1 MDSQRKQQNM
11 LSSLR
16 HVVQQVNAAPNLE
29 RAMAAL
35 VKCVKA
41 EMGTEVCSVYLLNT
55 DKTRYVLMAT
65 EGLKSESVGSV
76 SLAIGE
82 GLVGLIADREE
93 PLNLQEAHKHPNFRY
108 FPEIGEELF
117 KSFMGAPIIHHGAV
131 LGVLVVQQREAR
143 KFEEPEEAF
152 LVTLS
157 AQLAGVIAHAEA
169 TGALQRIA
177 GSRQPLREATFQGIS
192 GAQGVALGTAKVLTP
207 VADLA
212 GIPMLECD
220 HVEDEMA
227 HFHNALVS
235 VRAEIQRLGKS
246 LENRLNPEE
255 RALFDVYLR
264 MLADNALG
272 GEVVNRIIN
281 QKLQARSALSQVVME
296 HVRTF
301 EAMED
306 AYLRERATD
315 VKDLGLRVL
324 AALDA
329 EDSEKLVYPDRTILV
344 GEEVTASMLGEVP
357 EHKLAGII
365 SVRGSRSSHMAIL
378 ARAMNIPTIL
388 GVADVPFQQLD
399 RQEIIVDG
407 YTGKIHT
414 NPSAL
419 LKKHYENVVVEEKAL
434 SDYFNTLKDV
444 PCETSDKHRTT
455 LWVNTGLMSDVLRA
469 TERGAEGV
477 GLYRTEI
484 SFLMRDRFPSEEEQR
499 LIYRE
504 QLEAFAPRPVTMRT
518 LDVGGDKPLPYF
530 PIKEENP
537 FLGWRGIRISLDHP
551 EIFLVQVR
559 GMLKASEGLNNLRIL
574 LPMITTI
581 GELEAALKLIHRAH
595 RELVQDG
602 HDIHVPQ
609 IGVMV
614 EVPAAIYQIRELA
627 RRVDFL
633 SVGSND
639 LTQYLL
645 AVDRNN
651 ARVADLFNSFHPSVL
666 RALNWIVGQCHR
678 EGKQISICG
687 EMAGDPSSAVLLIA
701 MGYDMLSMNANNVPR
716 VKSVVRQISMP
727 EAKQLLKE
735 VIEMDYAK
743 SVTDHVRATLE
754 AKGVSKSLLHS

>member
-16 HVVQQVNAAPNLE
+16 HVVQQVNSAPSLE
-29 RAMAAL
+29 KAMTAL

-55 DKTRYVLMAT
+55 EKTHFVLMAT
-65 EGLKSESVGSV
+65 EGLKPESVGTV
-76 SLAIGE
+76 KLAIGE

-117 KSFMGAPIIHHGAV
+117 KSFMGAPIIHHGVV
-131 LGVLVVQQREAR
+131 LGVLVVQQRDAR

-169 TGALQRIA
+169 TGALQQIA
-177 GSRQPLREATFQGIS
+177 NSLQSTLEATFQGIS
-192 GAQGVALGTAKVLTP
+192 GAQGVAIGTAKVLTP

-212 GIPMLECD
+212 GIPMLECE
-220 HVEDEMA
+220 HVEDEMV
-227 HFHNALVS
+227 HFHNALIK
-235 VRAEIQRLGKS
+235 VRAEIQQLGKS
-246 LENRLNPEE
+246 FENRLNPEE
-255 RALFDVYLR
+255 QALFDVYLR

-272 GEVVNRIIN
+272 GEIVNRIIN
-281 QKLQARSALSQVVME
+281 QKLQARSALSQVIME

-329 EDSEKLVYPDRTILV
+329 EDTEKQVYPDRTILV

-357 EHKLAGII
+357 EDKLVGII

-388 GVADVPFQQLD
+388 GVVDVPFQQLD
-399 RQEIIVDG
+399 RQKIIIDG

-414 NPSAL
+414 NPSPL
-419 LKKHYENVVVEEKAL
+419 LKKHYENVLLEEKAL
-434 SDYFNTLKDV
+434 SDYFSTLKDL
-444 PCETSDKHRTT
+444 PCETTDKHRTT

-499 LIYRE
+499 VIYRE

-559 GMLKASEGLNNLRIL
+559 GMLKASEGLHNLRIL
-574 LPMITTI
+574 LPMITTV
-581 GELEAALKLIHRAH
+581 GELESALKLIHRAH

-602 HDIHVPQ
+602 HDIHVPE

-651 ARVADLFNSFHPSVL
+651 ARVANLFDSFHPSVL

-687 EMAGDPSSAVLLIA
+687 EMAGDPSSAVLLMA

-716 VKSVVRQISMP
+716 VKSVIRQVSLA

-735 VIEMDYAK
+735 VLEMDYAK
-743 SVTDHVRATLE
+743 AVTDQVRNTLE
-754 AKGVSKSLLHS
+754 AKGVSRSLLHS